1 IGTLQDPPSAD
12 LDAITSRVVDAALGD
27 EPTSAAAAL
36 FLLRQYIA
44 TGSDRV
50 RETLGLA
57 LAHAIAASAAESS
70 VVDRAAW
77 LAVFA
82 EAMPIADDDRIAEAV
97 HVLARALTAE
107 WPSGDGLRDG
117 MASVDACLQASAAV
131 ASLDLVP
138 AAIDELERVVA
149 AAYRPGVG
157 LVDPSSALDAR
168 SADHV
173 RAASALLTAFELTG
187 RLPYSMLAEEL
198 MQITRRTLVR
208 DGDFATHCAT
218 ARAFCRLA
226 ALHGAADYRAAAVIA
241 DGADYRG
248 DAARLLQRQAAHLSA
263 ASTADAALYGVAL
276 LEFMSLR

>member
-1 IGTLQDPPSAD
+1 MQDSPSAD
-12 LDAITSRVVDAALGD
+12 LDSITARVVDAATRD
-27 EPTSAAAAL
+27 EPTSAAATL
-36 FLLRQYIA
+36 FLLRQYVA
-44 TGSDRV
+44 TGRDEV
-50 RETLGLA
+50 KDALGLA
-57 LAHAIAASAAESS
+57 LAHALAASLAASS
-70 VVDRAAW
+70 VVERAAW

-82 EAMPIADDDRIAEAV
+82 EAVPIADDDRIVEAV
-97 HVLARALTAE
+97 KALAVVLSAG

-149 AAYRPGVG
+149 ATYRPGIG
-157 LVDPSSALDAR
+157 LVDPASAAEAH
-168 SADHV
+168 SADHA

-198 MQITRRTLVR
+198 MQIARRTPGR
-208 DGDFATHCAT
+208 DSDFTTRCAI

-226 ALHGAADYRAAAVIA
+226 ALHDAADYRAAAVIA

-248 DAARLLQRQAAHLSA
+248 DAAGLLQRQAAHLSA

-276 LEFMSLR
+276 REFMSLR